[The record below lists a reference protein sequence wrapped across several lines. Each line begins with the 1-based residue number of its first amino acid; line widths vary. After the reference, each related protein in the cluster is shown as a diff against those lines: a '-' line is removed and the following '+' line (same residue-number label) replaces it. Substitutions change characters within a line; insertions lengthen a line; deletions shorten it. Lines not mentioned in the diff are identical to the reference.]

1 MSGSTRGERLQVERS
16 GGFGGLTVRS
26 SVPLDELSPDELAAL
41 DQLETTP
48 SAPSGPDRLV
58 YRFQVHGRD
67 VRVQEDRVPPAVQS
81 VLDRLAST
89 WS

>member
-1 MSGSTRGERLQVERS
+1 VSGPSRGERLQVERS
-16 GGFGGLTVRS
+16 GGFGGLTLRS
-26 SVPLDELSPDELAAL
+26 SIPLDELNPDELAAL
-41 DQLETTP
+41 DQLEATP
-48 SAPSGPDRLV
+48 SVPPGPDRFV

-67 VRVQEDRVPPAVQS
+67 VSVQEERVPPGLQS